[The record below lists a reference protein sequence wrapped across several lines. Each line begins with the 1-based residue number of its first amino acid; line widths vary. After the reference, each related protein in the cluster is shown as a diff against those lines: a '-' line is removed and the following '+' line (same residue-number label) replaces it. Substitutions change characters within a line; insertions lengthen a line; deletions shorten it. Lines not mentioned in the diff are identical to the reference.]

1 MAFCLDSVVPWGR
14 NMDEYRLMFQLS
26 DSDLSK
32 RIAGFGD
39 GPASFN
45 YEATQKGYS
54 VTSFD
59 PIYCFSRDDLQKRID
74 EVRVSVMKQ
83 MRENADNYVWTHIKS
98 LDELENVRMS
108 AMQLFLSDYER
119 GKEEKRYICH
129 ELPEKLPYTDK
140 AFDIGLSSHFL
151 LMYTM
156 LGYDFHMK
164 AMNEMLRVCKEI
176 RIFPIVDLDAN
187 KTELISNVIK
197 YFKNHYEVEIRDT
210 QYEFQKGGNKMLIIR

>member
-59 PIYCFSRDDLQKRID
+59 PIYCFSKNDLQKRID
-74 EVRVSVMKQ
+74 EVRVSVMEQ